1 MIPGILICLVTVA
14 GLYSLA
20 RFVMQPYIERV
31 KAEAKALKEG
41 IIAHAVVLDIK
52 PTGQYINDF
61 AKVRMQMKVQ
71 PYIGRNF
78 VAEAEEMVTPVELRH
93 LRTGSFLKVRYNP
106 NNQYCSALIPN
117 MET

>member
-1 MIPGILICLVTVA
+1 MIPGILICLVTMA

-41 IIAHAVVLDIK
+41 IIAHAVLLDIK

-78 VAEAEEMVTPVELRH
+78 CC
-93 LRTGSFLKVRYNP
+93 GSRRNGYALGAAPFAHRQLSE
-106 NNQYCSALIPN
+106 SAVQPAQPERGN
-117 MET
+117 GR